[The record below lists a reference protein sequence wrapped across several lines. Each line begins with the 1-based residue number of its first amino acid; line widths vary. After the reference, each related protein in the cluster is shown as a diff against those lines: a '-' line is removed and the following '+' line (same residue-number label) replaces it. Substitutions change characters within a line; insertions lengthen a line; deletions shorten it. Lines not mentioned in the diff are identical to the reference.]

1 MTSQNPE
8 KVQLEI
14 HGWKEHN
21 EKVWRLLKKD
31 QESQKKKTLLTL
43 WFWFS
48 CWEKSRNISNTQ
60 R

>member
-43 WFWFS
+43 
-48 CWEKSRNISNTQ
+48 
-60 R
+60 